1 VNPKESTERPL
12 ALDALKAMSKYLD
25 RQRVVAIGEI
35 GYNLINDLEDELFQL
50 QLDIAL
56 KKDMLAM
63 IHLPHVNK
71 KEGIERTKSV
81 LKNKNMIELSNKIL
95 IDHNTEET
103 IEKTLELGCWAGLT
117 VYPVTKL
124 SPARA
129 IDIIEKNGV
138 EKIMINSSADWGVS
152 DPLSVP
158 LVAREMKKKG
168 FSKNDI
174 EKVTLYNAYKF
185 FKQSPNFDWSP

>member
-1 VNPKESTERPL
+1 
-12 ALDALKAMSKYLD
+12 
-25 RQRVVAIGEI
+25 
-35 GYNLINDLEDELFQL
+35 
-50 QLDIAL
+50 
-56 KKDMLAM
+56 M

-81 LKNKNMIELSNKIL
+81 LKNKNMLESSNKIL

-168 FSKNDI
+168 FSDNDI
-174 EKVTLYNAYKF
+174 EKVTLYNPYEF
-185 FKQSPNFDWSP
+185 FKQSPNFLWSP

>member
-1 VNPKESTERPL
+1 
-12 ALDALKAMSKYLD
+12 M
-25 RQRVVAIGEI
+25 
-35 GYNLINDLEDELFQL
+35 IN
-50 QLDIAL
+50 
-56 KKDMLAM
+56 
-63 IHLPHVNK
+63 LPHVNK

-81 LKNKNMIELSNKIL
+81 LKNKNMLELSNKIL

-129 IDIIEKNGV
+129 INIIEKNGV

-168 FSKNDI
+168 FSDNDI
-174 EKVTLYNAYKF
+174 EKVTLYNPYEF
-185 FKQSPNFDWSP
+185 FKQSPNFLWSP